1 MATIRLNRKYKTVSY
16 LLAQMIYEDQEKDR
30 RQLYGYTALDL
41 MSYNQKLK
49 IPSLLDIKEKDLNT
63 LMEEMENMGILW
75 KNRETQQFRFR
86 QQDFLEYI
94 GSSEKVQDALLELLD
109 EEDKHE

>member
-1 MATIRLNRKYKTVSY
+1 
-16 LLAQMIYEDQEKDR
+16 MIYEDQEKDR
-30 RQLYGYTALDL
+30 RQLFGYTALDL

-49 IPSLLDIKEKDLNT
+49 IPSLLDIKVKDLNT

-86 QQDFLEYI
+86 QQDFLEFI

-109 EEDKHE
+109 EEDAHL